1 MQIIHVSSRIMD
13 INERRKA
20 HQGTNSSH
28 ISTQK
33 LSPTSRL
40 IFGPPCFPRHCVGER
55 TQCAEEDEGG
65 QRHRQAGRQTGVP
78 SWSSS
83 HLVPSALYGL
93 PELLGSNDLHQS
105 LSVTTVRGATRHP
118 AAVWLKPAP
127 SQVSYYLA
135 FVLILMQRL
144 CYLPLGQG
152 NESQCHFRDGLC
164 RIAVI

>member
-1 MQIIHVSSRIMD
+1 MKDEKHIRVPIRHTFPHKSSALLLGSSL
-13 INERRKA
+13 A
-20 HQGTNSSH
+20 H
-28 ISTQK
+28 
-33 LSPTSRL
+33 PV
-40 IFGPPCFPRHCVGER
+40 FHCTV
-55 TQCAEEDEGG
+55 QVNVHSAEEDEGG
-65 QRHRQAGRQTGVP
+65 QRNRQAGRQTGVL

-105 LSVTTVRGATRHP
+105 LSVTTVSGATQHP
-118 AAVWLKPAP
+118 ATVWLKPAP